1 MWQAQGKDRKDIIMA
16 TTRFSTENNQSGG
29 NLPKGVGTLVVIG
42 LVVLLAIIVA
52 FNSFTVV
59 NEGFIGVKYQFGKI
73 VDSDLSAGLNF
84 HIPFMEEI
92 EQVDIREQVYAVTT
106 DAYTSDTQT
115 VNELMLKVNYYYD
128 GTQLSEIIRTI
139 GISNVETKLLVPNVA
154 KITKDEIGKVQAEM
168 LVQNR
173 SDVQNAIFAKIKEA
187 LAPQGII
194 VTAFAI
200 ENLSFDDAFEQSIQ
214 AKVIAAQDALK
225 MQNKTAEKEEE
236 AKQQVIAAQAEADSQ
251 KIKADAEAYA
261 IQVVQEQIAQSPDYI
276 EYLKIS
282 NWNGVLPQA
291 IGTEVN
297 PFIALDGDYSTA
309 TRQNVQSTPV
319 VSTGTAQ

>member
-1 MWQAQGKDRKDIIMA
+1 MIMQK
-16 TTRFSTENNQSGG
+16 FSTQDKDTRNVKNW
-29 NLPKGVGTLVVIG
+29 NKLIMIG
-42 LVVLLAIIVA
+42 LIVIVA
-52 FNSFTVV
+52 LILIFNSFTVV

-73 VDSDLSAGLNF
+73 VRSDMTAGLNF
-84 HIPFMEEI
+84 HIPFIEEI
-92 EQVDIREQVYAVTT
+92 QQVDTREQVYSITA

-115 VNELMLKVNYYYD
+115 VDTLQLKLNYCYD
-128 GTQLSEIIRTI
+128 GTRLPEIIRSI
-139 GISNVETKLLVPNVA
+139 GIANVETKLLVPNVA
-154 KITKDEIGKVQAEM
+154 KISKDEIGKVKAED

-173 SDVQNAIFAKIKEA
+173 STVQNAIYDSLKET

-225 MQNKTAEKEEE
+225 MQNKTAEREEE

-261 IQVVQEQIAQSPDYI
+261 IEVVQKQLAESPSYI
-276 EYLKIS
+276 DYLKITQ
-282 NWNGVLPQA
+282 WNGELPQA

-297 PFIALDGDYSTA
+297 PFFPLDGNTSS
-309 TRQNVQSTPV
+309 QNP
-319 VSTGTAQ
+319 AQ

>member
-1 MWQAQGKDRKDIIMA
+1 MA

-73 VDSDLSAGLNF
+73 VDSDLSAGINF

-173 SDVQNAIFAKIKEA
+173 SDVQNAIFAKIKDA

-297 PFIALDGDYSTA
+297 PFIALDGDYATA
-309 TRQNVQSTPV
+309 TRQNVQSAPV

>member
-1 MWQAQGKDRKDIIMA
+1 MAAFNFTTEKKPEGSGKGI
-16 TTRFSTENNQSGG
+16 
-29 NLPKGVGTLVVIG
+29 GVLVLIG
-42 LVVLLAIIVA
+42 IIIVLVLIIA
-52 FNSFTVV
+52 FNSFSVV

-73 VDSDLSAGLNF
+73 VDSNLSAGLNF
-84 HIPFMEEI
+84 HIPFIEEI
-92 EQVDIREQVYAVTT
+92 EQVDTREQIYSVST

-115 VNELMLKVNYYYD
+115 VNSLQLKVNYYYD
-128 GTQLSEIIRTI
+128 STQLSEIIRSI

-154 KITKDEIGKVQAEM
+154 KIAKDEIGKVQAEV

-173 SDVQNAIFAKIKEA
+173 SDVQNAIFESLRDT
-187 LAPQGII
+187 LAGNGII

-236 AKQQVIAAQAEADSQ
+236 AKQQVIAAEADAQSQ

-261 IQVVQEQIAQSPDYI
+261 IEVVQKQIAQSPNYI

-297 PFIALDGDYSTA
+297 PFISLDGSYTTA
-309 TRQNVQSTPV
+309 SG
-319 VSTGTAQ
+319 GTTTHAAATE

>member
-1 MWQAQGKDRKDIIMA
+1 MA
-16 TTRFSTENNQSGG
+16 TFNFSTEKKPEG
-29 NLPKGVGTLVVIG
+29 NAKGLGVFVLIG
-42 LVVLLAIIVA
+42 VIIVFVLIVL

-73 VDSDLSAGLNF
+73 VDSSLSAGLNF
-84 HIPFMEEI
+84 HIPFVEEI
-92 EQVDIREQVYAVTT
+92 EQVDTREQIYSVTT

-115 VNELMLKVNYYYD
+115 VNTLMLKVNYYYD
-128 GTQLSEIIRTI
+128 GTQLSDIIRSI
-139 GISNVETKLLVPNVA
+139 GIPNVETKLLVPNVA
-154 KITKDEIGKVQAEM
+154 KIAKDEIGKVQAEK

-173 SDVQNAIFAKIKEA
+173 SDVQNSIYEELKET

-261 IQVVQEQIAQSPDYI
+261 IKVVQEQIAQSPNYI
-276 EYLKIS
+276 DYLKIS
-282 NWNGVLPQA
+282 NWNGILPQA

-297 PFIALDGDYSTA
+297 PFIALDGDYASTQKNNNPA
-309 TRQNVQSTPV
+309 STTP
-319 VSTGTAQ
+319 AQ

>member
-1 MWQAQGKDRKDIIMA
+1 MMSFMK
-16 TTRFSTENNQSGG
+16 SNQQSSDNGQFKWG
-29 NLPKGVGTLVVIG
+29 NLFIIVLIAI
-42 LVVLLAIIVA
+42 VLLIVL

-73 VDSDLSAGLNF
+73 VRSDLTAGLNF
-84 HIPFMEEI
+84 HIPFIEEI
-92 EQVDIREQVYAVTT
+92 QQVDIREQIYSVQA

-115 VNELMLKVNYYYD
+115 VDTLMLKLNYYYD
-128 GTQLSEIIRTI
+128 GSRLPEIIRTI
-139 GISNVETKLLVPNVA
+139 GIANVETKLLVPNVA
-154 KITKDEIGKVQAEM
+154 KISKDEIGKVKAED

-173 SDVQNAIFAKIKEA
+173 STVQNAIYNSLKET
-187 LAPQGII
+187 LAPQGIV

-236 AKQQVIAAQAEADSQ
+236 AKQQVIAAQAQADSQ
-251 KIKADAEAYA
+251 KIQADAEAYA
-261 IQVVQEQIAQSPDYI
+261 IEAVQKQLKESPDYI
-276 EYLKIS
+276 DYLKVTK
-282 NWNGVLPQA
+282 WDGVLPQA

-297 PFIALDGDYSTA
+297 PFIVLDGDG
-309 TRQNVQSTPV
+309 N
-319 VSTGTAQ
+319 

>member
-1 MWQAQGKDRKDIIMA
+1 MAAFNFTTEKKPEGSGKGI
-16 TTRFSTENNQSGG
+16 
-29 NLPKGVGTLVVIG
+29 GVLVLIG
-42 LVVLLAIIVA
+42 IIIVLVLIIA
-52 FNSFTVV
+52 FNSFSVV

-73 VDSDLSAGLNF
+73 VDSNLSAGLNF
-84 HIPFMEEI
+84 HIPFIEEI
-92 EQVDIREQVYAVTT
+92 EQVDTREQIYSVST

-115 VNELMLKVNYYYD
+115 VNSLQLKVNYYYD
-128 GTQLSEIIRTI
+128 STQLSEIIRSI

-154 KITKDEIGKVQAEM
+154 KIAKDEIGKVQAEV

-173 SDVQNAIFAKIKEA
+173 SDVQNAIFESLRDT
-187 LAPQGII
+187 LAGNGII

-236 AKQQVIAAQAEADSQ
+236 AKQQVIAAEADAQSQ

-261 IQVVQEQIAQSPDYI
+261 IEVVQKQIAQSPNYI

-297 PFIALDGDYSTA
+297 PFISLDGSYSTA
-309 TRQNVQSTPV
+309 SG
-319 VSTGTAQ
+319 GTTAHAAATE